1 MVGTGCA
8 VHDLIDIGPDVSCG
22 EISNI
27 IPSLTRGDLS
37 LEALWSVYVG
47 VIAAVEWYAKN
58 DPFNTGALAILFT
71 HWWQLDN
78 LRHRTV
84 ALMSRIAPSAE
95 YAVCPEKLL
104 LAPTLSTFT
113 SQNGVTYNTGQL
125 VMDSQRVELDRIEES
140 GFKDLQGVITRL
152 VRPVLDFADGRDSR
166 LPVEATYC
174 ADVLEACLSR
184 KHSEKIRLMWR
195 LMLVMW
201 KCGAMWNVVLAST
214 QYTHQGFTNCDR
226 GRDDYKDKTWS

>member
-1 MVGTGCA
+1 
-8 VHDLIDIGPDVSCG
+8 
-22 EISNI
+22 
-27 IPSLTRGDLS
+27 
-37 LEALWSVYVG
+37 
-47 VIAAVEWYAKN
+47 
-58 DPFNTGALAILFT
+58 
-71 HWWQLDN
+71 
-78 LRHRTV
+78 
-84 ALMSRIAPSAE
+84 MSRIAPSAE